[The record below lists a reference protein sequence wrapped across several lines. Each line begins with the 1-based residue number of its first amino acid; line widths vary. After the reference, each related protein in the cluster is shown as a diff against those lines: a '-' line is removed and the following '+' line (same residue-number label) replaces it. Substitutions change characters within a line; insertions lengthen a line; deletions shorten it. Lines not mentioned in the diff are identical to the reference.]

1 MSISMSSKYLK
12 CLICNET
19 PNPNRLNAIVADVT
33 SYDNAPF
40 DPRDPVIVSETEVY
54 CSTECYTRGVIKQED
69 ALDPLWSRTVFYM

>member
-1 MSISMSSKYLK
+1 MSISVSSEYLK

-19 PNPNRLNAIVADVT
+19 PNTNRLNAIVADVT
-33 SYDNAPF
+33 SYDNTF

-69 ALDPLWSRTVFYM
+69 ALDSLWSRTLFYM